1 MTKDQKEK
9 EIYFNLVLKN
19 NSEEL
24 KNKLNEIGCEKWLS
38 KACKI
43 PKKIWQDLEVGSII
57 YIKKIEKKYGYKKVG
72 EDDKGKPIF
81 EKDMNKIEWWLNDF
95 EVINSLI
102 DNIIEELE
110 DANGEN
116 EF

>member
-19 NSEEL
+19 NSEEI

-43 PKKIWQDLEVGSII
+43 PKKIGIRELFDPKYLIEIENNFYRYII
-57 YIKKIEKKYGYKKVG
+57 ENYKEIDIKRENI
-72 EDDKGKPIF
+72 IF
-81 EKDMNKIEWWLNDF
+81 EWRTL
-95 EVINSLI
+95 
-102 DNIIEELE
+102 
-110 DANGEN
+110 
-116 EF
+116 

>member
-43 PKKIWQDLEVGSII
+43 PKKIGIRELFDPKYLIEIENNFYRYII
-57 YIKKIEKKYGYKKVG
+57 ENYKEIDIKRENV
-72 EDDKGKPIF
+72 IF
-81 EKDMNKIEWWLNDF
+81 EWRTL
-95 EVINSLI
+95 
-102 DNIIEELE
+102 
-110 DANGEN
+110 
-116 EF
+116 

>member
-43 PKKIWQDLEVGSII
+43 PKKIGIRELFDPKYLIEIENNFYR
-57 YIKKIEKKYGYKKVG
+57 YIVENYK
-72 EDDKGKPIF
+72 E
-81 EKDMNKIEWWLNDF
+81 
-95 EVINSLI
+95 I
-102 DNIIEELE
+102 DIKRENIILE
-110 DANGEN
+110 WETL
-116 EF
+116 

>member
-43 PKKIWQDLEVGSII
+43 PKKIGIRELFDPKYLIDIENNFYRYII
-57 YIKKIEKKYGYKKVG
+57 ENYKEIDIKRENI
-72 EDDKGKPIF
+72 IF
-81 EKDMNKIEWWLNDF
+81 EWKTL
-95 EVINSLI
+95 
-102 DNIIEELE
+102 
-110 DANGEN
+110 
-116 EF
+116 

>member
-19 NSEEL
+19 NSEEI

-43 PKKIWQDLEVGSII
+43 PKKIGIRELFDPKYL
-57 YIKKIEKKYGYKKVG
+57 IE
-72 EDDKGKPIF
+72 
-81 EKDMNKIEWWLNDF
+81 IENNF
-95 EVINSLI
+95 YRY
-102 DNIIEELE
+102 IIENYKEI
-110 DANGEN
+110 DIKR
-116 EF
+116 

>member
-43 PKKIWQDLEVGSII
+43 PKKIGIRELFDPKYLIEIENSFYRYII
-57 YIKKIEKKYGYKKVG
+57 ENYKEIDIKRENI
-72 EDDKGKPIF
+72 IF
-81 EKDMNKIEWWLNDF
+81 EWKTL
-95 EVINSLI
+95 
-102 DNIIEELE
+102 
-110 DANGEN
+110 
-116 EF
+116 

>member
-43 PKKIWQDLEVGSII
+43 PKKIGIRELFDPKYLIEIENNFYRYII
-57 YIKKIEKKYGYKKVG
+57 ENYKEIDIKRE
-72 EDDKGKPIF
+72 
-81 EKDMNKIEWWLNDF
+81 
-95 EVINSLI
+95 
-102 DNIIEELE
+102 NIIFKWKTL
-110 DANGEN
+110 
-116 EF
+116 

>member
-19 NSEEL
+19 NSEEI

-43 PKKIWQDLEVGSII
+43 PKKIGIRELFDPKYLIEIENNFYRYII
-57 YIKKIEKKYGYKKVG
+57 ENYKEIDIKRENI
-72 EDDKGKPIF
+72 IF
-81 EKDMNKIEWWLNDF
+81 EWKTL
-95 EVINSLI
+95 
-102 DNIIEELE
+102 
-110 DANGEN
+110 
-116 EF
+116 

>member
-43 PKKIWQDLEVGSII
+43 PKKIGIRELFDPKYLIEIENNFYRYII
-57 YIKKIEKKYGYKKVG
+57 ENYKEIDIKRENI
-72 EDDKGKPIF
+72 IF
-81 EKDMNKIEWWLNDF
+81 EWRTLW
-95 EVINSLI
+95 
-102 DNIIEELE
+102 
-110 DANGEN
+110 
-116 EF
+116 

>member
-43 PKKIWQDLEVGSII
+43 PKKIGIRELFDPKYLIEIENNFYRYII
-57 YIKKIEKKYGYKKVG
+57 ENYKEIDIKRE
-72 EDDKGKPIF
+72 
-81 EKDMNKIEWWLNDF
+81 
-95 EVINSLI
+95 
-102 DNIIEELE
+102 NIILE
-110 DANGEN
+110 WKTL
-116 EF
+116 

>member
-43 PKKIWQDLEVGSII
+43 PKKIGIRELFDPKYLIEIENNFYRYII
-57 YIKKIEKKYGYKKVG
+57 ENYKEIDIKRENI
-72 EDDKGKPIF
+72 IF
-81 EKDMNKIEWWLNDF
+81 EWK
-95 EVINSLI
+95 SL
-102 DNIIEELE
+102 
-110 DANGEN
+110 
-116 EF
+116 

>member
-1 MTKDQKEK
+1 MTKVQKEK

-43 PKKIWQDLEVGSII
+43 PKKIGIRELFDPKYLIEIENNFYRYII
-57 YIKKIEKKYGYKKVG
+57 ENYKEIDIKRENI
-72 EDDKGKPIF
+72 IF
-81 EKDMNKIEWWLNDF
+81 EWETL
-95 EVINSLI
+95 
-102 DNIIEELE
+102 
-110 DANGEN
+110 
-116 EF
+116 

>member
-43 PKKIWQDLEVGSII
+43 PKKIGIRELFDPKYLIEIENNFYRYII
-57 YIKKIEKKYGYKKVG
+57 ENYKEIDIKREII
-72 EDDKGKPIF
+72 IF
-81 EKDMNKIEWWLNDF
+81 EWKTL
-95 EVINSLI
+95 
-102 DNIIEELE
+102 
-110 DANGEN
+110 
-116 EF
+116 